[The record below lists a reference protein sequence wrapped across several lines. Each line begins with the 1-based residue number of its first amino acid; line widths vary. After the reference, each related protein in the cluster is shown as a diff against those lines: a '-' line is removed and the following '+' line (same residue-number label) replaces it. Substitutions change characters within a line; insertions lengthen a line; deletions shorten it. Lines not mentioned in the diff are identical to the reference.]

1 MKAQM
6 RGRRNSMR
14 LTYKK
19 RDFPQNSGLYKVQSL
34 ALMPMNRPH
43 GFRRLPFLAV
53 ILFLIPVCFLLSGF
67 AQSAEPSTSHSSV
80 HESDLHRAAR
90 TGDLALLRAQLQL
103 GADPNERDSD
113 GRTPLMDAV
122 AAGKISSMRVL
133 LSAKAN
139 VNAHANSGRTAL
151 IEAAAQ
157 GNMAATRLLIQSG
170 ADLNG
175 TQRGWGSAVKT
186 AERMGHP
193 EIAEVLLKAGAK
205 SSGSSV
211 GDKVCVRPWSGN
223 GYCGTVES
231 VNKNDYR
238 IRVTEIVGCRDGC
251 PARQECSEGRA
262 VGGSYG
268 INIGD
273 EINTVS
279 WCLTQTGVKP

>member
-1 MKAQM
+1 
-6 RGRRNSMR
+6 
-14 LTYKK
+14 
-19 RDFPQNSGLYKVQSL
+19 
-34 ALMPMNRPH
+34 MNHPY
-43 GFRRLPFLAV
+43 GFRRFSLFLAV
-53 ILFLIPVCFLLSGF
+53 IAFLISGLLPVAGF
-67 AQSAEPSTSHSSV
+67 AQSSAPSTSHASAG
-80 HESDLHRAAR
+80 ESDLHRAAR
-90 TGDLALLRAQLQL
+90 TGDLALLRAQLQS
-103 GADPNERDSD
+103 GANPNQRDSD

-122 AAGKISSMRVL
+122 AAGKVSSMRVL
-133 LSAKAN
+133 LSAKAD

-157 GNMAATRLLIQSG
+157 GNLSAARLLIQSG
-170 ADLNG
+170 ADLNS

-193 EIAEVLLKAGAK
+193 EIAALLLKAGAK

-211 GDKVCVRPWSGN
+211 GDKVCVRPWAGD
-223 GYCGTVES
+223 GYCGTIES
-231 VNKNDYR
+231 ANKNDFR
-238 IRVTEIVGCRDGC
+238 IRITEIVGCKDGC
-251 PARQECSEGRA
+251 PAQECSAGRA